1 MGNIGISRATVA
13 LCLDHAITKDDDQ
26 RAVPDATGKHYDQ
39 DPRIDEKRAALQ
51 KLADEIRRI
60 VADEEPVELEEPRRL
75 AA

>member
-1 MGNIGISRATVA
+1 LKYR
-13 LCLDHAITKDDDQ
+13 
-26 RAVPDATGKHYDQ
+26 

-60 VADEEPVELEEPRRL
+60 VAAEEPVSGEEPYRL

>member
-1 MGNIGISRATVA
+1 VPAVTDKH
-13 LCLDHAITKDDDQ
+13 CDH
-26 RAVPDATGKHYDQ
+26 

-60 VADEEPVELEEPRRL
+60 VADEPVSIEKPHRL